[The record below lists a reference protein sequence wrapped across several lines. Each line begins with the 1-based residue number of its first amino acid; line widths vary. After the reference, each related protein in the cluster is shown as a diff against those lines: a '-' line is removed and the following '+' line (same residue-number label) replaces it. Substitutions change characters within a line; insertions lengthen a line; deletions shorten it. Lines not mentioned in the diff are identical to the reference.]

1 MAFTVI
7 PWQGGYGC
15 LQRRGVECDPIIAW
29 AASNPRVAMSNFIR
43 QRVSVL
49 HSSPG
54 TFRGCLALLPYDSVT
69 GARCR

>member
-7 PWQGGYGC
+7 PSQGGYGC
-15 LQRRGVECDPIIAW
+15 LQSRGVESRPIIAW

-54 TFRGCLALLPYDSVT
+54 TFR
-69 GARCR
+69 